1 MNKLLLLPIGLL
13 ALASCNDKTA
23 SRTDTDQ
30 PTTLAPSER
39 TDDMTSG
46 PSQTLD
52 ATNAAVRSAGG
63 DITALPLRAAGD
75 NIETWL
81 TQLNDVDGADKVTA
95 NLRVLQKT
103 LTSSDINGQLAG
115 MLLITLAEDTR
126 QVAGSSMG
134 IGMLASALEAGGEKL
149 TAATITGTS
158 MLSETLMAVKGKMGD
173 ITTLPASAA
182 VGNVDGWIGKLQDMD
197 GAGEVVSDLQK
208 LKTELQAPAIDGSK
222 VSDLLFEMAE
232 DTREMAPNDKSIQ
245 TLAYALEAGGWRLKK

>member
-63 DITALPLRAAGD
+63 DITALPLRRRRQHRL
-75 NIETWL
+75 WL

-173 ITTLPASAA
+173 ITTPARERRRRQRGRVDRQAA
-182 VGNVDGWIGKLQDMD
+182 RHGRRRRSRGAASPKAQDRTTGPRD
-197 GAGEVVSDLQK
+197 RRK
-208 LKTELQAPAIDGSK
+208 
-222 VSDLLFEMAE
+222 
-232 DTREMAPNDKSIQ
+232 
-245 TLAYALEAGGWRLKK
+245 